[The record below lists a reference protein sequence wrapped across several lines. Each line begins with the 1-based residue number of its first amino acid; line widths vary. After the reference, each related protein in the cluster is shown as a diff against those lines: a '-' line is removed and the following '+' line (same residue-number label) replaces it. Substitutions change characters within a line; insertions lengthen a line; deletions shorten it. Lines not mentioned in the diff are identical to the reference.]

1 MKYRNL
7 GNTGLQ
13 VSEIGLGTWQIGGAF
28 TFGGQQIGWSGMD
41 DATSREIL
49 KTAFDSGINFFDTAD
64 VYGRGHSEELIGAFI
79 ADLGTAHRQEL
90 VLSSKVGNREL
101 ESGEWVKDFS
111 PEWIRESVEGS
122 LKRLQTDVIDV
133 YHLHSPGS
141 NFDYSAEI
149 VNTLESIRRA
159 GKIRFYGVSLIPPG
173 RGQSPT
179 EQGMDV
185 INSGRCCDFFQLV
198 YNILEREVEV
208 TLMSECAER
217 NLGVIVR
224 VPLQSGFLSGKY
236 NAETRFPKD
245 DVRSVWY
252 TPQRIREQ
260 VAQVNRLSFLL
271 RGEERTLA
279 QAALQF
285 CLAQPA
291 VSTVIAGARRPE
303 QVVLNAQVSDL
314 PPLTEG
320 ELRKIATEIPS
331 KQAFA

>member
-1 MKYRNL
+1 MKYRTL

-28 TFGGQQIGWSGMD
+28 TFGGKQIGWSGMD
-41 DATSREIL
+41 DTTSREIL
-49 KTAFDSGINFFDTAD
+49 KTAFDCGINFFDTAD

-79 ADLGTAHRQEL
+79 ADLGPARRQDL
-90 VLSSKVGNREL
+90 ILSSKTGNREL
-101 ESGEWVKDFS
+101 ESGEWIKDFS

-122 LKRLQTDVIDV
+122 LKRLQTDIIDV
-133 YHLHSPGS
+133 YHLHSPGP

-149 VNTLESIRRA
+149 VGTLESIRKE
-159 GKIRFYGVSLIPPG
+159 GKIRFYGLSLIPPG
-173 RGQSPT
+173 RGQPPL

-185 INSGRCCDFFQLV
+185 INTGRRCDFFQLV
-198 YNILEREVEV
+198 YNILEREVEAAF
-208 TLMSECAER
+208 LSECAQR

-236 NAETRFPKD
+236 TAETRFPKD
-245 DVRSVWY
+245 DVRSLWY

-260 VAQVNRLSFLL
+260 VAKVNRLSFLAQ
-271 RGEERTLA
+271 GGERTLA

-314 PPLTEG
+314 HRLSDTD
-320 ELRKIATEIPS
+320 LAKISEAIPS
-331 KQAFA
+331 N